1 VSKTYAVLG
10 ATLLL
15 ALGVIGVVTELH
27 ARADASRE
35 AQLRLE
41 TIETQ
46 LSELQELP
54 WEAAPEE
61 GGDAEEVETSMRELE
76 RRIEQ
81 TLTSLPRDISAENV
95 DAAQARFA
103 EAAAA
108 LNRHRDL
115 VARGE
120 GPENELTMATN
131 AEGEKLVRAT
141 GVELAAAGADYE
153 ANAVASLQR
162 ARYGSAVAIL
172 ALLAAFGFFYRRS
185 HRATRRLREQEL
197 ELRFMLAE
205 LEGAQYERTRLLA
218 RTVEVGE
225 QERIR
230 VARDLHDGPI
240 QQLTAVAFNFDRL
253 ERRITRGQTD
263 DLAESV
269 RRIRD
274 DVAREMTSLRRL
286 MSELRPPILDE
297 GGLTAALNDCR
308 EQLLGE
314 TPTACEVRST
324 IGNAR
329 LAPELETV
337 VYRVVRESLVNVR
350 KHAGASRVQIALERR
365 GNSLYL
371 AVDDDGC
378 GFDREPGGVAEKQF
392 GLLGMRERVESVG
405 GFFRIETARGTGTR
419 IEATMPWRPQAG
431 QPGAE
436 EDYRVAA

>member
-1 VSKTYAVLG
+1 MSKTYAVLG
-10 ATLLL
+10 AVLLL

-27 ARADASRE
+27 ARADESRE

-41 TIETQ
+41 TIETE

-54 WEAAPEE
+54 WEADPEE
-61 GGDAEEVETSMRELE
+61 GDPGEVKAEMLALE

-81 TLTSLPRDISAENV
+81 ALTSLPRDISTANV
-95 DAAQARFA
+95 EAAQARFA
-103 EAAAA
+103 EAAAV
-108 LNRHRDL
+108 LNRHRDR
-115 VARGE
+115 VASGRGSDSDT
-120 GPENELTMATN
+120 TMDLNTKS
-131 AEGEKLVRAT
+131 EELVRTT
-141 GVELAAAGADYE
+141 GEALAAAGADYE

-162 ARYGSAVAIL
+162 ARYGSAVAIV

-225 QERIR
+225 QERMR

-253 ERRITRGQTD
+253 ERRISRGQTD

-269 RRIRD
+269 KRIRD

-286 MSELRPPILDE
+286 MSELRPPVLDE

-308 EQLLGE
+308 EQILGE
-314 TPTACEVRST
+314 TPIACEVLST
-324 IGNAR
+324 IGDSR

-350 KHAGASRVQIALERR
+350 KHAGAGRVQIALDRR
-365 GNSLYL
+365 GDSLYL

-378 GFDREPGGVAEKQF
+378 GFDREPGGVAETQF

-405 GFFRIETARGTGTR
+405 GFFRVESARGAGTR

-431 QPGAE
+431 RPGAE

>member
-1 VSKTYAVLG
+1 
-10 ATLLL
+10 
-15 ALGVIGVVTELH
+15 
-27 ARADASRE
+27 
-35 AQLRLE
+35 LE
-41 TIETQ
+41 TIETE

-54 WEAAPEE
+54 WEADAEE
-61 GGDAEEVETSMRELE
+61 GGNPEEVEASMRTLE
-76 RRIEQ
+76 QQIEGA
-81 TLTSLPRDISAENV
+81 LKSLPRDVSREHVGI
-95 DAAQARFA
+95 AQARFA
-103 EAAAA
+103 EAAAV
-108 LNRHRDL
+108 LNRHRER
-115 VARGE
+115 VAE
-120 GPENELTMATN
+120 GQGSQNELTRALN
-131 AEGEKLVRAT
+131 AKGEELVRAT
-141 GVELAAAGADYE
+141 GLALAAAGADYE
-153 ANAVASLQR
+153 ANAAASLRR

-185 HRATRRLREQEL
+185 HRSTRRLREQEL

-205 LEGAQYERTRLLA
+205 LEGAQDERTRLLA

-225 QERIR
+225 QERMR

-253 ERRITRGQTD
+253 ERRISRGQTD
-263 DLAESV
+263 DLAESM

-286 MSELRPPILDE
+286 MSELRPPVLDE

-308 EQLLGE
+308 EQILGE

-324 IGNAR
+324 IGDSR

-350 KHAGASRVQIALERR
+350 KHAGAGRVQIALERR
-365 GNSLYL
+365 GDSLYL

-405 GFFRIETARGTGTR
+405 GFFRLETARGAGTR

-431 QPGAE
+431 RPGAE